1 MFLKPQILKRIIK
14 SAYNQSSLV
23 LANTRENMYIS
34 GGYWEMEIKKEFLP
48 KTILAAVIELAGEIP
63 SEGGRFI
70 ASKTENK
77 NVPGRMHVDI
87 EGINQNIE
95 ISDVIIKSKTKV
107 FQRLLQDPET
117 LQIVLVNDTYI
128 DIIDSKNVET
138 DRGEGIA
145 QGPFYEITKGI
156 LFYNNVM
163 KFRVMHREDT
173 DNKQIIKH
181 LESEYIGKEMF

>member
-23 LANTRENMYIS
+23 LANTGENMYIS

-95 ISDVIIKSKTKV
+95 ISDVIIMSKTKV
-107 FQRLLQDPET
+107 AQRLLQDLDT
-117 LQIVLVNDTYI
+117 QQIILVNNTYI
-128 DIIDSKNVET
+128 AIPSPLSVSTFLLLRISMYVLFTRIIC
-138 DRGEGIA
+138 
-145 QGPFYEITKGI
+145 
-156 LFYNNVM
+156 
-163 KFRVMHREDT
+163 
-173 DNKQIIKH
+173 
-181 LESEYIGKEMF
+181 